1 MTIDIEDEHSL
12 QYVYKLIK
20 NDRQIIRILIAEPE
34 PDLRYLYREY
44 LKDIGLEVEIV
55 GNGSKCIEYVLDSK
69 EKDKGNFDMVILDSH
84 LRDIKGIEVI
94 KAIREEMPNQRIVFT
109 TTHSLNEINN
119 TMDSLRIDK
128 EDVLLKPFKFTEL
141 LSTIKPSN
149 YNN

>member
-1 MTIDIEDEHSL
+1 M
-12 QYVYKLIK
+12 
-20 NDRQIIRILIAEPE
+20 
-34 PDLRYLYREY
+34 
-44 LKDIGLEVEIV
+44 EIV
-55 GNGSKCIEYVLDSK
+55 ENDSKCIEYLLDSR

-94 KAIREEMPNQRIVFT
+94 KTIREEIPKQRIVFT
-109 TTHSLNEINN
+109 TTHPLNEISN

-141 LSTIKPSN
+141 LSTIKPRSN